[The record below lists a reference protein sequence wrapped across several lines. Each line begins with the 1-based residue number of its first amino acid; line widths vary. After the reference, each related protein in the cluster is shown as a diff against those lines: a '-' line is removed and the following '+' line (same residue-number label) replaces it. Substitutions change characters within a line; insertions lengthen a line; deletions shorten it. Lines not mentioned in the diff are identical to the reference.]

1 MARWSKLG
9 TARNLLHAAVRSMQR
24 FLKARL
30 PPPPPARPYRVFDI
44 EDFLIAG
51 WLALGSWLTGGLPPE
66 TFLASNGRI
75 SVLGWAV
82 LVAFLVVFFSRG
94 AEDADLDQALI
105 RRMFVLGPLVF
116 VLSALAPL
124 TNFIVHSIRSA
135 RARRLGWPIPEAWR
149 GWPGPPLPDGLRRVL
164 ALPFTLIGES
174 LFSQSIQTEFDIWL
188 ADRPLSDLPPF
199 LFFATAMLIAT
210 FCFLVVGPRVIAGG
224 VLAWR
229 PWLLRFGLYLAAWAA
244 GGEVRSWI

>member
-1 MARWSKLG
+1 MGRAERG
-9 TARNLLHAAVRSMQR
+9 GRRLLRAP
-24 FLKARL
+24 L
-30 PPPPPARPYRVFDI
+30 PPPSPARPYPAFDI

-51 WLALGSWLTGGLPPE
+51 WLALGSWLADGLNLE
-66 TFLASNGRI
+66 TLLGTNGRI
-75 SVLGWAV
+75 SVLAWAV
-82 LVAFLVVFFSRG
+82 LAAFLVVFFSRG
-94 AEDADLDQALI
+94 TEDADLDQALI

-124 TNFIVHSIRSA
+124 TNFIVHSVRSA

-149 GWPGPPLPDGLRRVL
+149 GWPGPPLPDGLRRAL
-164 ALPFTLIGES
+164 ALPFTLLGES
-174 LFSQSIQTEFDIWL
+174 LFSRSIQTEFDIWL

-199 LFFATAMLIAT
+199 LFFATATLIAT

-229 PWLLRFGLYLAAWAA
+229 PWRLRFGLYLAAWAA
-244 GGEVRSWI
+244 GGGFRDGI